1 MNFEHRT
8 CVYLLTLIFN
18 VSKQHPCWGHLAPL
32 SKQTCRFLTLSYEL
46 VSRVTFELSSLFG
59 VCISRFVY
67 AAISIGLA
75 LAYWIPVH
83 YNNLTC
89 FNTKSHST
97 MFHRH
102 RHMLLHIV
110 TSSFSPLGIISNS
123 HTCGDSNKTQSVHLR
138 CLHITCTLG
147 RLMMSDFDG
156 LNTQRPPLTQ
166 CVTQITPHQKTQTYV
181 TIHSKNMK
189 TVTPSCFKVFS
200 CWILI
205 LYGASLN
212 QVF

>member
-18 VSKQHPCWGHLAPL
+18 VSKQHPCWDNLAPL
-32 SKQTCRFLTLSYEL
+32 SKQTCRFLTLLYEL
-46 VSRVTFELSSLFG
+46 VSRVTFELSSLFE

-67 AAISIGLA
+67 AVISIGSHIGSLF
-75 LAYWIPVH
+75 I
-83 YNNLTC
+83 TTIIC
-89 FNTKSHST
+89 FNSKSHST
-97 MFHRH
+97 MFHSH

-147 RLMMSDFDG
+147 RLMMSDFDH
-156 LNTQRPPLTQ
+156 LNTQRPP
-166 CVTQITPHQKTQTYV
+166 K
-181 TIHSKNMK
+181 
-189 TVTPSCFKVFS
+189 
-200 CWILI
+200 
-205 LYGASLN
+205 SLAAE
-212 QVF
+212 F